1 MMTKIKAAA
10 KKMGERRQARRNFY
24 ATAHLDARTLKDIG
38 VTRDE
43 WIRMSYK
50 TT

>member
-1 MMTKIKAAA
+1 MMTKIRDAA
-10 KKMGERRQARRNFY
+10 KKMSEKRQARRNFY
-24 ATAHLDARTLKDIG
+24 ATAHLDAHTLKDIG

-43 WIRMSYK
+43 WIRRSYR